1 METVLQREIKLPP
14 FLLYLQKDARHSQI
28 LLQLT
33 FLIYGIF
40 TLGWADNVFKFLFT
54 MVACLALQ
62 AIAILYTSRDYS
74 GLKSAFISS
83 LSLCLMLKVNAFETL
98 ALAALLSIGSKYVV
112 RWKGKH
118 IFNPTNFGILTTIL
132 ISGDAWLSSGQWGND
147 FILIAIIAVG
157 GLSVLLKVG
166 RLDASI
172 TFLLVFALLNYI
184 RQVVYLGWE
193 WDVYL
198 HSMSNG
204 TLLLFTFFMITDPKS
219 TPNSTKGRII
229 WSAIIAIISFFLT
242 NWFYV
247 YAAPLWALFLLSPCT
262 VFFDRWFVNK
272 RFSW

>member
-1 METVLQREIKLPP
+1 METVLRRENKLS
-14 FLLYLQKDARHSQI
+14 FLSYLQKDARHTQI

-33 FLIYGIF
+33 FVIYGIF
-40 TLGWADNVFKFLFT
+40 TLGWASNISNFLFT
-54 MVACLALQ
+54 MMACLAFQ
-62 AIAILYTSRDYS
+62 AIAIFYTSKDYS

-83 LSLCLMLKVNAFETL
+83 LSLCLMLKANTFETL
-98 ALAALLSIGSKYVV
+98 ALAALLSIGSKYVI

-118 IFNPTNFGILTTIL
+118 IFNPTNFGILATIM

-147 FILIAIIAVG
+147 FVLIAIIAVG

-172 TFLLVFALLNYI
+172 TFLFVFALLNYL

-198 HSMSNG
+198 HGMSNG

-219 TPNSTKGRII
+219 TPNSTRGRMI
-229 WSAIIAIISFFLT
+229 WSGIIAIISFFLT

-247 YAAPLWALFLLSPCT
+247 YSAPLWALFLLSPCT
-262 VFFDRWFVNK
+262 VFFDRWFVSK
-272 RFSW
+272 RFDW